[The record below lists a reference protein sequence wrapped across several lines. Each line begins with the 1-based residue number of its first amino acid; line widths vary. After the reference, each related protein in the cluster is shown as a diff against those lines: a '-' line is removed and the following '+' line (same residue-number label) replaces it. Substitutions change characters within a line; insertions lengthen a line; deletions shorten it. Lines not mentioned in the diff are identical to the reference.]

1 MSPRHIPNII
11 SVLRLLLVPPVVY
24 WILEA
29 RPMPALAVFLVA
41 GASDALDGF
50 LAKRYGWQT
59 RIGGFLDGIADKL
72 LLTGAMLALA
82 WIGELPAWLVAAA
95 LARDAVI
102 VVGGVAF
109 RCLIGPFTAEPS
121 VLSKLNT
128 ALQILVVAMALTRWL
143 GLHVPAVLV
152 AAAYGASLALIL
164 TSGLGYVVVW
174 GRRAAASLNSR

>member
-24 WILEA
+24 WIVEA
-29 RPMPALAVFLVA
+29 RPVPALAVFLVA

-72 LLTGAMLALA
+72 LLMGAMLSLA
-82 WIGELPAWLVAAA
+82 WVGELPVWLVAAA
-95 LARDAVI
+95 LVRDAVI
-102 VVGGVAF
+102 VTGGVAF

-121 VLSKLNT
+121 LLSKLNT
-128 ALQILVVAMALTRWL
+128 AFQILVVAMALTRWL
-143 GLHVPAVLV
+143 GLYFPPVLV
-152 AAAYGASLALIL
+152 SVLFGASLVLIL

-174 GRRAAASLNSR
+174 GRRAAASLNTR